1 MRKLILSKKD
11 KKATMNWFENWSNE
25 YDRTLGALKFHRD
38 LLDLTV
44 KNSRVRQS
52 DRVLDIGCGTGLLAL
67 KFLKAADCS
76 ITAVDNSKEMLAI
89 FQDKIKKLD
98 LGKQIVCKVMDAD
111 SIKFPPKSFD
121 IAASTVTLHH
131 LKEKLHPIRKIYRV
145 LKPGG
150 RFIVG
155 DIDMD
160 TTGRHTDI
168 KRFKRVINVL
178 EQEWIASLESGDVN
192 TFVRLFDN
200 GLKHILN
207 QGEYCVSLKQ
217 WADICKKAG
226 FRKVAIKK
234 VPHHP
239 CFGIVIAE
247 K

>member
-1 MRKLILSKKD
+1 MTKTSKKITRD
-11 KKATMNWFENWSNE
+11 WFENWSNE

-44 KNSRVRQS
+44 KNSGVRRG
-52 DRVLDIGCGTGLLAL
+52 DKVLDIGCGTGLLAL
-67 KFLKAADCS
+67 KFLKATDCS

-89 FQDKIKKLD
+89 FQDKIKKLG

-111 SIKFPPKSFD
+111 SIKFPPGTFD

-131 LKEKLHPIRKIYRV
+131 LKEKLNPLRKIHRI

-150 RFIVG
+150 LFIVG

-168 KRFKRVINVL
+168 KRFKRVIKVL
-178 EQEWIASLESGDVN
+178 EQEWIAALESGDIN

-226 FRKVAIKK
+226 FRKASIKK
-234 VPHHP
+234 VPRHP
-239 CFGIVIAE
+239 CFGVVIAE

>member
-1 MRKLILSKKD
+1 MAKTSKKITRD
-11 KKATMNWFENWSNE
+11 WFGNWSNE
-25 YDRTLGALKFHRD
+25 YDRTLGALEFHRD

-44 KNSRVRQS
+44 KNSGVRQG

-67 KFLKAADCS
+67 KFLKATECS

-111 SIKFPPKSFD
+111 SIKFPPSTFD

-131 LKEKLHPIRKIYRV
+131 LKEKLNPLRKIHRI

-150 RFIVG
+150 RLIIG

-168 KRFKRVINVL
+168 NRFKRVIKVL
-178 EQEWIASLESGDVN
+178 EQEWIAALESGDIN
-192 TFVRLFDN
+192 TFVRLFNN

-207 QGEYCVSLKQ
+207 QGEYCVSFKQ

-226 FRKVAIKK
+226 FRKVSIKK
-234 VPHHP
+234 VHRHK
-239 CFGIVIAE
+239 CFGVVIAE
-247 K
+247 KRA